1 MSGFRID
8 WRWAVLIAFVAVL
21 ANGRSLPWQ
30 ITALALGAGGGYLF
44 VMAWRVGGIGGG
56 RRAGARVT
64 YWRGQR
70 IERPSR
76 PRRIGP
82 MAWGEL
88 LPAVVYALLGLAL
101 LLGAAS
107 IIFYQLLPVDA

>member
-8 WRWAVLIAFVAVL
+8 WRWVVLIAFVAVL

-30 ITALALGAGGGYLF
+30 VTALALGVGGGYLIG
-44 VMAWRVGGIGGG
+44 MAWRAGGIGGGG

-88 LPAVVYALLGLAL
+88 LPAIVYALLGLAL
-101 LLGAAS
+101 LLGATTIVIS
-107 IIFYQLLPVDA
+107 RLGLLA